1 MQEHNTYEAYFRDAM
16 LPCARLNL
24 AHTTLKPLTSSIE
37 ALNQGQY
44 FYSRED
50 NMKIS
55 FSIKRSPLP
64 GKLILDN
71 KITVFI

>member
-16 LPCARLNL
+16 MPCARLNL
-24 AHTTLKPLTSSIE
+24 ANTTLKALTPSIE

-50 NMKIS
+50 NMKVP
-55 FSIKRSPLP
+55 FSIKQSPLP
-64 GKLILDN
+64 GKLILYN